1 MGAKIIDLE
10 IRFVAQAKLGEDD
23 WFDISSL
30 MENEADA
37 KRIAEEKLETHKKRG
52 ENEGDR
58 PCTGCRIVRRRIAED
73 FVCDV
78 AI

>member
-1 MGAKIIDLE
+1 MSAKIIDLE
-10 IRFVAQAKLGEDD
+10 IRFVAQAKLGKED
-23 WFDISSL
+23 WFDISPL

-37 KRIAEEKLETHKKRG
+37 KRIADEKLEIHKKRV
-52 ENEGDR
+52 ETEDDR

-73 FVCDV
+73 FVCEV